1 MQKYNLEKAFDL
13 IKSCGAIIKN
23 ADRSTINIEEKE
35 GPANFVTSYDVL
47 VQNLLKEGLQKLFPN
62 AKFIGEEG
70 SKVTYNDQGEFFIV
84 DPIDG
89 TTNFIKDYHMSCIS
103 VAHVMNGEVDFA
115 MIYNP
120 YLDELFWAVK
130 GEGAYCNEKR
140 IHVSE
145 QPLSNGIVLFG
156 SSPYDADLAKK
167 SFEVAYEYFLK
178 ALDIRRSGSAA
189 LDLCMIAAGRAELFF
204 ELMLSPW
211 DYAAGMLIVHEAG
224 GIVTTV
230 EGEQPALDKRSSI
243 LARNK

>member
-1 MQKYNLEKAFDL
+1 M
-13 IKSCGAIIKN
+13 
-23 ADRSTINIEEKE
+23 
-35 GPANFVTSYDVL
+35 PFVSVG
-47 VQNLLKEGLQKLFPN
+47 V
-62 AKFIGEEG
+62 
-70 SKVTYNDQGEFFIV
+70 FFSRMV
-84 DPIDG
+84 
-89 TTNFIKDYHMSCIS
+89 
-103 VAHVMNGEVDFA
+103 V
-115 MIYNP
+115 
-120 YLDELFWAVK
+120 
-130 GEGAYCNEKR
+130 
-140 IHVSE
+140 
-145 QPLSNGIVLFG
+145 
-156 SSPYDADLAKK
+156 